1 MSTFSDTVP
10 DGAPDSAFDQGATAA
25 QSVLAPTRPFYWSVR
40 RELWEHRAFYIGP
53 LIAGGVVLFG
63 LVLSVINVSH
73 HLHGAWQDKM
83 RGAGELLAIPYGVA
97 AFAILAT
104 AIIVGVFYCL
114 GALHNERRDRS
125 LLFWKSLPVSDLTT
139 VLAKA
144 AMPLVV
150 LPVVTFAIILAT
162 QMVMVVLNTLALV
175 LHGMDPAMTFTA
187 VPWGRMTLVLAYG
200 LVAVSLWWAP
210 VYAWLLLVSAWAKRA
225 PFLWAVLPP
234 LALCLV
240 EKIAFD
246 TGNLWSVITYRLGG
260 AFEAAFSY
268 PQKGDEVA
276 HDVLPHIDLGGFLAT
291 PGLWS
296 GLVFAVAC
304 IAGAV
309 WFRRNREPI

>member
-1 MSTFSDTVP
+1 MSVFSDTVP
-10 DGAPDSAFDQGATAA
+10 DGAPEAAFQATAA
-25 QSVLAPTRPFYWSVR
+25 ASALAPTRPFYWSVR
-40 RELWEHRAFYIGP
+40 RELWEHRAFYLGP

-63 LVLSVINVSH
+63 LVLSVINISH
-73 HLHGAWQDKM
+73 HLHGAWQTKM
-83 RGAGELLAIPYGVA
+83 EGAGELLAIPYGVA

-104 AIIVGVFYCL
+104 ATIVGVFYCV

-144 AMPLVV
+144 AMPLAV
-150 LPVVTFAIILAT
+150 LPVITFAIIIAT
-162 QMVMVVLNTLALV
+162 QAVMVILNTMALA
-175 LHGMDPAMTFTA
+175 LHGMNPGLTFSA

-200 LVAVSLWWAP
+200 LVALSLWWAP

-246 TGNLWSVITYRLGG
+246 TGHLWSIIFARLGG
-260 AFEAAFSY
+260 AFQAAFTY
-268 PQKGDEVA
+268 PQKGEQVA
-276 HDVLPHIDLGGFLAT
+276 TDVLPRIDLAGVLAT
-291 PGLWS
+291 PDLWA
-296 GLVFAVAC
+296 GLVFAAAC